1 MSDQL
6 PSDEQVSAKKAIPA
20 DKKMSPKVKQGGLLK
35 SSAVVAVMT
44 MLSRIL
50 GLVRDVVVAV
60 MFGAS
65 SGADAFFVAFKIPN
79 FFRRLFG
86 EGAFAQAFVPV
97 LTEYQQKRPYD
108 VVKDLVD
115 HVAGT
120 LGGVLLVTSLVA
132 VAAAPLLAMVF
143 APGFTND
150 VDKYHL
156 TVDMLRLTFPYLMLI
171 SLAGFAGAILNSY
184 GRFAVP
190 AFTPVLL
197 NLSLIGCAWLLA
209 PYLDTPVMALA
220 YGVLLAGVVQLLF
233 QLPFLGGLGL
243 LPRPRYRKQH
253 EGVKQI
259 ITLMI
264 PALFGVSVSQ
274 INLLLDTVLASFLQ
288 TGSVAWLYYS
298 DRLTELPLG
307 VFGIAIA
314 TVILPSLSKKHT
326 NEDGQSFAKTL
337 EWAVR
342 MVLLI
347 GVPAMLAL
355 IILAEPLISTLF
367 LHGEM
372 TPKDLP
378 MIAASLR
385 AYALGLLAFMLIKV
399 LAPGFFSR
407 QDTKTPVKIAI
418 WAMVAN
424 MVLNLMLVWHLDH
437 VGLALATSLSS
448 WLNAFLLYF
457 ALRKEQVFYW
467 QSGILAYLIRLVLAC
482 AAMVAA
488 LLWLMP
494 DGSIWLDGSVWQRI
508 YWLASLVVVGGL
520 SYFVVLLIVGLRP
533 RQMRQA

>member
-97 LTEYQQKRPYD
+97 LTEYQQKRPHD

-143 APGFTND
+143 APGFTSD

-372 TPKDLP
+372 TPEDLP

-424 MVLNLMLVWHLDH
+424 MILNLMLVWHLDH

>member
-1 MSDQL
+1 VSDQL

-35 SSAVVAVMT
+35 SSAVVAFMT

-97 LTEYQQKRPYD
+97 LTEYQQKRPHD

-372 TPKDLP
+372 TPEDLP